1 MSDVPPG
8 AAGAAGGARGA
19 TTTVGRVRRWW
30 KASALTARA
39 WRSPGLRA
47 RLGLVAT
54 MAIVALSA
62 FVLLVA
68 PVIGELRR
76 ELAVEREVVVAATE
90 DVAALTNAVRDQET
104 GQRGYLIA
112 RQEVYLEPYL
122 RGREAAAARLA
133 ALERYTDVAGLP
145 EAVTGLRAA
154 LERWQSEAAEPEIRL
169 ARFGAN
175 LEDSLA
181 DGEGVRLFEGV
192 RDGLAA
198 VERAVDQEAVRVR
211 ERIDTVLDRLLTT
224 VLGLFAV
231 TGVAALVVTGLL
243 RRWITVPVADLV
255 RQVGRVRDGD
265 LDAPVA
271 ITGPAELVAVA
282 EATETMRAEIVQQL
296 REVTRAR
303 EALEQR
309 APAVVA
315 LRRELEPSMPD
326 LPPGMTVDAFF
337 EPAEGLLAGDFSD
350 VVALPGGGIAVVVAD
365 ASGHGADVVVRA
377 LRCKFLLATAL
388 LDGSGPADAFAAV
401 APRLADREGSFV
413 SAVVVVVEPG
423 GVLRWANAGHPP
435 ALVRSAGGTE
445 QLVPTGP
452 VLGPVPGPWEER
464 CVEVTGSWSVVA
476 YSDGLVEA
484 RRGDRSH
491 FGEEGIEAVL
501 ARLATGDALGEAGPG
516 PIIAGLT
523 VALRGFLA
531 GARPTDDITMVVAT
545 GTAPST
551 GPPLP

>member
-1 MSDVPPG
+1 M
-8 AAGAAGGARGA
+8 
-19 TTTVGRVRRWW
+19 RRW
-30 KASALTARA
+30 KASALTDRA
-39 WRSPGLRA
+39 WRTPGLRA
-47 RLGLVAT
+47 RIGIVAT

-90 DVAALTNAVRDQET
+90 DVAALGNAVRDQET

-122 RGREAAAARLA
+122 RGREAATARLT
-133 ALERYTDVAGLP
+133 ALERYTEVAGLS
-145 EAVTGLRAA
+145 EAVATLRTA
-154 LERWQSEAAEPEIRL
+154 LERWQTEAAEPEIRL
-169 ARFGAN
+169 ARFGTTV
-175 LEDSLA
+175 EDSVVA
-181 DGEGVRLFEGV
+181 GEGLRLFEDI

-198 VERAVDQEAVRVR
+198 VDDAVDEEAVRVR

-271 ITGPAELVAVA
+271 IRGPAELVAVA

-326 LPPGMTVDAFF
+326 LPPGLAVDAFF

-350 VVALPGGGIAVVVAD
+350 VMALPGGGIALVVAD

-388 LDGSGPADAFAAV
+388 LDGTGPAEAFAAV

-413 SAVVVVVEPG
+413 SAVVVVVEPD

-435 ALVRSAGGTE
+435 ALVRSAAGPEELT
-445 QLVPTGP
+445 PTGP

-464 CVEVTGSWSVVA
+464 SVEVTGSWSVVA
-476 YSDGLVEA
+476 YSDGLIEA
-484 RRGDRSH
+484 RRADRSL
-491 FGEEGIEAVL
+491 FGEGGVEAAL
-501 ARLATGDALGEAGPG
+501 AGLPTGEALGAAGPA
-516 PIIAGLT
+516 PIIAGLSG
-523 VALRGFLA
+523 ALRDFLA
-531 GARPTDDITMVVAT
+531 GERPNDDITIVAAT
-545 GTAPST
+545 GS
-551 GPPLP
+551 GPPSRP